1 MNACRHVS
9 WLMGF
14 MILFQ
19 LACTEEQPF
28 FPQNLPGRIV
38 GRVIPEGIRAVIE
51 LYQGQLIRTTVCDS
65 SGFFSLDSLA
75 PGIYNLEI
83 FAQNHG
89 RQVINQLAVHSGQTT
104 TIPDV
109 QLRPYPEQILS
120 FIPVSGTTNFPLTA
134 PIQIQF
140 ATLMDH
146 SSVERNFRLAPATPG
161 QFRWQ
166 IVSGNSHLS
175 FFPDDQ
181 FQSKTAYTFV
191 LTTEARTSNGKNLP
205 FNFTSDFTTEGVRVT
220 STIPENDASFVSPQT
235 DIFIS
240 FNSRMDRA
248 SVEQNFM
255 IQPTKLGN
263 FKWLDSRRFIFQPGS
278 YLASNTQY
286 IVIVG
291 SEARDVFGNFLQ
303 QQNATVFRTEPL
315 KISYNFPENGA
326 TGISRSGP
334 IVIGFNT
341 LVDQYS
347 VQQAFTLSP
356 AIEGWDFQWS
366 DLSRFQYSGTAR
378 LQPNTFYMVTI
389 DTTCTDAWR
398 NRLPSN
404 YSFVFK
410 TGY

>member
-9 WLMGF
+9 WLIGF

-38 GRVIPEGIRAVIE
+38 GKVKPEGIRAVIE
-51 LYQGQLIRTTVCDS
+51 LYQGRLIRTTACDS

-75 PGIYNLEI
+75 AGIYNLEI
-83 FAQNHG
+83 FAQNYG
-89 RQVINQLAVHSGQTT
+89 RKVINQLAVHSGQTT

-109 QLRPYPEQILS
+109 QLQPYPEQILS
-120 FIPVSGTTNFPLTA
+120 FIPVSGATNFPLTA

-146 SSVERNFRLAPATPG
+146 SSVERNFRLTPATQG
-161 QFRWQ
+161 HFNWQ

-181 FQSKTAYTFV
+181 FQSKTVYTFL
-191 LTTEARTSNGKNLP
+191 LTTEARTSSGKHLP
-205 FNFTSDFTTEGVRVT
+205 FDFTGYFTTEGVRVT

-278 YLASNTQY
+278 YLASNTRY

-291 SEARDVFGNFLQ
+291 NEAKDVFGNFLQ
-303 QQNATVFRTEPL
+303 QQTATVFKTEPL
-315 KISYNFPENGA
+315 RISYNFPENGA
-326 TGISRSGP
+326 TGVSRSGP

-341 LVDQYS
+341 LVDQQS
-347 VQQAFTLSP
+347 AQQAFTLSP
-356 AIEGWDFQWS
+356 AVEGWAFQWN
-366 DLSRFQYSGTAR
+366 DLTRFQYSGTAR
-378 LQPNTFYMVTI
+378 LQANTFYMVTI
-389 DTTCTDAWR
+389 DTTCTDAWK

-404 YSFVFK
+404 YRFVFK
-410 TGY
+410 TGN